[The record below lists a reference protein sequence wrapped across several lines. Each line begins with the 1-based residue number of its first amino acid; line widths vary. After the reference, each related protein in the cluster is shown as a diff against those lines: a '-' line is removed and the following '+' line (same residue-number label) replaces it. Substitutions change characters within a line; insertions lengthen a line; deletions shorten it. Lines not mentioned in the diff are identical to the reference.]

1 MPGERRRPKGQSR
14 KPPKKRRSDL
24 GARIIVAIPAIVI
37 ALLVMNQGGLIFSLS
52 LIILGILGMHEL
64 YGIFER
70 FKPVRI
76 AGFLALI
83 ALIFGAQ
90 YGGGFDVLLFAA
102 FSVPIV
108 FLLSITRPVRS
119 GVSLSIAVTLLGI
132 FWIGVAL
139 AHAVLLRDLP
149 HGYEILIDVLI
160 GTFLADTGAYLG
172 GRMFGS
178 RPLAP
183 HISPNKTVEGLIS
196 GILVGALAVWFAG
209 LYQDWLGGTDA
220 LLLGLAVAV
229 TGPLGDLFE
238 SLLKRDA
245 NVKDSGRAFGVHGGV
260 LDRLDAA
267 FFTVVVGYYV
277 WTAML

>member
-1 MPGERRRPKGQSR
+1 
-14 KPPKKRRSDL
+14 
-24 GARIIVAIPAIVI
+24 
-37 ALLVMNQGGLIFSLS
+37 
-52 LIILGILGMHEL
+52 
-64 YGIFER
+64 
-70 FKPVRI
+70 
-76 AGFLALI
+76 
-83 ALIFGAQ
+83 
-90 YGGGFDVLLFAA
+90 
-102 FSVPIV
+102 
-108 FLLSITRPVRS
+108 
-119 GVSLSIAVTLLGI
+119 
-132 FWIGVAL
+132 
-139 AHAVLLRDLP
+139 
-149 HGYEILIDVLI
+149 
-160 GTFLADTGAYLG
+160 
-172 GRMFGS
+172 MFGS